1 MSFIIATTRFNN
13 ETFMENKRWRETNLG
28 LGGGGVGGGCIYKVP
43 IKIASSITVGIGM
56 YIIEMNNSTNKI
68 EGIGV
73 ICNQLR
79 YDCSE
84 MIYSDR
90 NYNRYTYR
98 GVKRV
103 DREDI
108 LAADGGEEFLREME
122 SVLFKGKGHMKRGQS
137 ITRLPVKKTLPK
149 YVKFISGLV
158 GG

>member
-28 LGGGGVGGGCIYKVP
+28 GGGGGLGGGCIYKVP

-56 YIIEMNNSTNKI
+56 YIIEMNNSTDKI

-73 ICNQLR
+73 IHNQLR

-98 GVKRV
+98 GLKRV
-103 DREDI
+103 DREEI
-108 LAADGGEEFLREME
+108 LVADGGEVFLQEME
-122 SVLFKGKGHMKRGQS
+122 MLLFKGKGHMKRGQS
-137 ITRLPVKKTLPK
+137 ITRLPVKKSLPK
-149 YVKFISGLV
+149 YVEFISRVV
-158 GG
+158 G

>member
-13 ETFMENKRWRETNLG
+13 ETFMENKRWRETNL
-28 LGGGGVGGGCIYKVP
+28 VGGCVYKVP
-43 IKIASSITVGIGM
+43 IKIASSITIGIGM

-73 ICNQLR
+73 IRNQLR
-79 YDCSE
+79 YDCSQI
-84 MIYSDR
+84 IYSDR

-98 GVKRV
+98 GLKRL
-103 DREDI
+103 DRVDI

-137 ITRLPVKKTLPK
+137 ITRLPVKKSLPK

-158 GG
+158 GGL

>member
-28 LGGGGVGGGCIYKVP
+28 GVGGSGGGCIYKVP
-43 IKIASSITVGIGM
+43 IKIASSITIGIGM

-73 ICNQLR
+73 IHNQLR
-79 YDCSE
+79 YDCSD

-98 GVKRV
+98 GLKRV

-108 LAADGGEEFLREME
+108 LAADGGEEFLQEME
-122 SVLFKGKGHMKRGQS
+122 MLLFKGKGNMKRGQS
-137 ITRLPVKKTLPK
+137 ITRLPVKKSLPK
-149 YVKFISGLV
+149 YVEFISGLV
-158 GG
+158 DGL